1 MATNRAAK
9 VTFTLDEAAVTSLE
23 DAAARLAMPKSA
35 VVREAILEFHA
46 RIGRLGERERINMLR
61 NFDQLIPQIPE
72 RSADTVDRELAELRR
87 SRKAGG
93 RQHRT

>member
-1 MATNRAAK
+1 MVANRATAK
-9 VTFTLDEAAVTSLE
+9 VTFTLDKTAVTSLE

-72 RSADTVDRELAELRR
+72 RSADSVDRELAELRK
-87 SRKAGG
+87 SRRTGG
-93 RQHRT
+93 RR